1 MIPTPQDH
9 YRGPARLESPS
20 GVSTHQ
26 TSRPASGDTSS
37 YHPSSAFRRLLNQSV
52 DDRKSEG
59 AASRKSSPQRALVRR
74 SPKLLTFLGASI
86 LFGIASGFLEL
97 AVLEIQVHVRQR
109 VDWHNLM
116 ASRHIS
122 WMVPATAPL
131 VIIPFTAILVWPAL
145 ALFAWRSPIWKTT
158 GTLGGGLGLELVG
171 IGPGHALLYRTASRS
186 SRFPSDR
193 CGHFGGGSRFS
204 ILARDVSRHNRLALP
219 LLFVRGNR
227 DPGTDNLPGSSMERH
242 GPRAGSCRAPAPWA
256 TLPICSGSWWTLY
269 ERIG

>member
-116 ASRHIS
+116 ASQHIS

-145 ALFAWRSPIWKTT
+145 ALFAWRSRSGRRPAPLAVAWVWSWSGSVL
-158 GTLGGGLGLELVG
+158 GTLCFIGPLLALRVFHPIAAVILAVGLGF
-171 IGPGHALLYRTASRS
+171 
-186 SRFPSDR
+186 RF
-193 CGHFGGGSRFS
+193 CAGRF
-204 ILARDVSRHNRLALP
+204 
-219 LLFVRGNR
+219 
-227 DPGTDNLPGSSMERH
+227 
-242 GPRAGSCRAPAPWA
+242 AP
-256 TLPICSGSWWTLY
+256 
-269 ERIG
+269 